1 MRITRTKSTL
11 LLALCVPPV
20 LIVAGMA
27 EISSTGLSAPP
38 PPWIASSRYARKA
51 NPIESTPASIAA
63 GARLYTAQCLSC
75 HGKSGTGNGVRAAE
89 LDPRPQDLTNPN
101 YWLQSD
107 GELYY
112 KTTKGRTPMPA
123 FAKLLSDEERWHTIN
138 YIRTF
143 APKPTVLGPR
153 FDVGSTPRAALAD
166 TLAAA
171 MHLADAAA
179 NDDTGQIDNAIGDL
193 AGACDALK
201 GIALTD
207 QDKAIGRLWKNAA
220 SRLSSQAKA
229 LGSASDQQAR
239 SIALSRLSGVLA
251 DTLRQFG
258 GVQSGRVYQFAT
270 PAPDGL
276 EGVWTWIQS
285 DATPR
290 SPFAST
296 GSKQPTVV
304 AVFGPQTRTAD

>member
-1 MRITRTKSTL
+1 MRTPRTKSTL
-11 LLALCVPPV
+11 LLALAISPV

-27 EISSTGLSAPP
+27 EVSETDSNAPP
-38 PPWIASSRYARKA
+38 RPWIASSRYARKA
-51 NPIESTPASIAA
+51 NPVESTAASIAA
-63 GARLYTAQCLSC
+63 GARLYTAQCVSC
-75 HGKSGTGNGVRAAE
+75 HGKTGTGNGVRAGE
-89 LDPRPQDLTNPN
+89 LDPRPQDLTSPEV
-101 YWLQSD
+101 WLQSD
-107 GELYY
+107 GELFY

-123 FAKLLSDEERWHTIN
+123 FDKLLSEEERWHTVN

-143 APKPTVLGPR
+143 APKPKVIGPR

-171 MHLADAAA
+171 TRLADAAA
-179 NDDTGQIDNAIGDL
+179 NDDTGQIESTIRDL
-193 AGACDALK
+193 AAACDALK
-201 GIALTD
+201 AIALTD
-207 QDKAIGRLWKNAA
+207 QDKAIGRLWKSAA

-229 LGSASDQQAR
+229 LGSASDPQAR

-276 EGVWTWIQS
+276 EGAWTWIQS
-285 DATPR
+285 DAAPR
-290 SPFAST
+290 SPFASN
-296 GSKQPTVV
+296 GSQQPTVV
-304 AVFGPQTRTAD
+304 AVFGPQTRTTE